1 MNLNFIT
8 MAAGSTN
15 YEQMANIFKI
25 STIVLFVLASVC
37 LAFAIFA
44 FITFK
49 IPNVIGDLTGRNA
62 RRSIEQMRQENE
74 KGGKKSHRPHPVAS
88 DRGTL
93 TEQIKESKKFS
104 KKPVQKQNAKP
115 KPIVLDGSGATDVLE
130 DTNATVNL
138 NYDQNGTEI
147 LNEGTQVL
155 SNEVIQS
162 ALNETTV
169 NFKLITAIP
178 VGLFTTVFAA
188 TSECLAIEIEDVKV
202 YFYGVET
209 LEAEGNK
216 VTYTGGDETISTI
229 CVDGS
234 DEVDTTDIV
243 TDIRSI
249 EWIAVI
255 CDGSIELP
263 SSEPNV
269 DVDKF
274 APVITEDDITGIPTE
289 WTKDNVTLTI
299 DATDDG
305 TGVIAY
311 SIDKINW
318 QSENTF
324 EISENNKYTFF
335 AKDAVGNVSEGTTII
350 VDKIDKEAPIIS
362 SVAIDPDTWTN
373 KAVTLIVTAYD
384 EGCGLAENAY
394 KMDDGEWQSSNE
406 FIVDDSEEHIFYV
419 RDKFE
424 TEEHTSSIKAKAD
437 KHDVVKPT
445 IDSIEVKW
453 NSLVRTPDDFTSKH
467 IDYDF
472 YVNATDD
479 KSGIASYSIDGEEFQ
494 ESNKFTMKGAGNY
507 TFYVKDNAGNV
518 QKCEYSLKGDDTK
531 PVIDKISYSN
541 ENPTNEPI
549 TLTVTAHDIDSGL
562 NKKAYKLDNG
572 EWQEL
577 NEFVISDCNEHTI
590 TVRDA
595 ADAENEITDTFVC
608 KNFCDET
615 PTVDKIELST
625 YEWTNEDII
634 ATVTA
639 TGTENTVGTTFSVV
653 AYKMDDGNWQEKNEF
668 VISDCNEHSFYV
680 IDEANNVSKITEES
694 KTIADN
700 YDVVKPALVEGQAVS
715 FEQKNDSWFAN
726 LVNKLTFGRFFNER
740 LVITVNVQDMPN
752 ETSNAS
758 GIVSAI
764 FEFAGIDGKVHEFT
778 ANKIESEDSKN
789 GTTVDFVVK
798 GEELPRDFK
807 GTANVIL
814 TDAAGNSNTIMVTTK
829 NSNISE
835 LPEDSN
841 FMIENTAP
849 TVDSITPSET
859 PVANVYK
866 EDYSVH
872 FKFSDKAG
880 TNNSGIGMVKLE
892 VNGTEV
898 FFNDYQSS
906 ETYEEEISVKTDAEN
921 KTVNGVEIEN
931 WKNGKLTYSI
941 SVVDNAGN
949 VSETNEVTYYF
960 DQTAP
965 EIIGFEF
972 SNADDGYYKDEN
984 SFDKIYEAV
993 TVIDYGFYFKNTVK
1007 VTVSAEDKQN
1017 TVEATSTGVKSI
1029 TVYLKDVDNNKLY
1042 TVKADGDEITEIST
1056 FDEIAT
1062 VDTNDKLSFIVPKDF
1077 KGQIYAY
1084 ATDNVDNSPM
1094 DCRYVTDNDIH
1105 NGFVS
1110 PDGSIIETTD
1120 KHTDTS
1126 SIKFTS
1132 IPKAQGTQNNSSNY
1146 SYKGDAKSDNTLDYI
1161 KSVANHKVPLY
1172 NKNITFGV
1180 KVTDSYSGIREVSY
1194 TIIEGSKTT
1203 VKTVRI
1209 DNGGNFAGEKN
1220 EGWAINK
1227 STKDTNLVTEMT
1239 NNIAISGNYND
1250 MVLLVELTD
1259 RAGNKS
1265 YDYYVFGIDKTAP
1278 SIEVEYDNNT
1288 GDTQSGTGTYFN
1300 ANRTATITV
1309 SERNFN
1315 KENVKFN
1322 IRNAEG
1328 EVPTVKFVK
1337 DIKGTGNGD
1346 DSKHIF
1352 EVTYSN
1358 NGVYSFSMNYTDRA
1372 TNANSAMDY
1381 KNSLAPTSFIVDK
1394 TNPTISVSYDNNE
1407 AQNDKFFKAR
1417 RTATITIVEHNFDVN
1432 RVVITQTSAISGNAI
1447 SNPSV
1452 SWVNSGDTH
1461 TGTINYNADGDY
1473 TFDITMTDK
1482 AGNKEETVNY
1492 GSSVAAKDFT
1502 VDTTY
1507 SDIVKVDGIVDK
1519 GVLGL
1524 ENGEINADAKIN
1536 IAIHDVNLDN
1546 YNIKLTRSRVLVTGE
1561 SGEELDVE
1569 QKNVISNPEKQ
1580 CAEDNVDV
1588 TSEFVT
1594 NAAGT
1599 ANATATISI
1608 PKRTDGVKN
1617 DGLYTLTIE
1626 AKDKAG
1632 NAYDTNANII
1642 TFSVNRFGSVFTF
1655 GKGLYDLITKNDGY
1669 TQSAAGMNLTV
1680 YEYNATSIESENVE
1694 VISNNDSKILVRDTN
1709 YTVAKDTQQTDT
1721 SWNKYTYII
1730 KPENFVDD
1738 GVYTLRIA
1746 SKDAASIT
1754 SQTVDYDICSAT
1766 FRVDQTPAEIISVN
1780 YSTEV
1785 NKIAGH
1791 NGGSA
1796 KAENLTVNFTV
1807 EDLIRLEKIDV
1818 YVNDMDKPVKT
1829 YIYGK
1834 DFDDANT
1841 FDGGSFEIER
1851 NSNEQSFKIVV
1862 TDKAGNVIDTAE
1874 GDSNG
1879 NTFEPGYVFF
1889 DHITVTTNQLA
1900 IWAKSP
1906 VFWGIIGGVAA
1917 LAVGIVIFIVVK
1929 KRKKDDDEENTS
1941 KA

>member
-1 MNLNFIT
+1 MVSL
-8 MAAGSTN
+8 
-15 YEQMANIFKI
+15 K
-25 STIVLFVLASVC
+25 
-37 LAFAIFA
+37 
-44 FITFK
+44 K
-49 IPNVIGDLTGRNA
+49 IP
-62 RRSIEQMRQENE
+62 
-74 KGGKKSHRPHPVAS
+74 KKLIA
-88 DRGTL
+88 
-93 TEQIKESKKFS
+93 
-104 KKPVQKQNAKP
+104 
-115 KPIVLDGSGATDVLE
+115 VL
-130 DTNATVNL
+130 
-138 NYDQNGTEI
+138 
-147 LNEGTQVL
+147 L
-155 SNEVIQS
+155 S
-162 ALNETTV
+162 LLM
-169 NFKLITAIP
+169 LITAIP
-178 VGLFTTVFAA
+178 AGLFTTVFAA
-188 TSECLAIEIEDVKV
+188 TNKCLAVEIDSVKV
-202 YFYGVET
+202 YFYGVDS
-209 LEAEGNK
+209 LEVKDNK
-216 VTYTGGDETISTI
+216 VMYTGGDEIISTI
-229 CVDGS
+229 RVDGS
-234 DEVDTTDIV
+234 DEIDTSDVV
-243 TDIRSI
+243 TDVRSV
-249 EWIAVI
+249 EFTNDWLSNQNGWIAVI
-255 CDGSIELP
+255 CDSSIELP
-263 SSEPNV
+263 SSEPNI
-269 DVDKF
+269 DVDQF
-274 APVITEDDITGIPTE
+274 APVITEDDITGVPTE
-289 WTKDNVTLTI
+289 WTKDNVTLTV

-305 TGVIAY
+305 TSVIAY

-324 EISENNKYTFF
+324 EISENNEYTFF

-424 TEEHTSSIKAKAD
+424 TEEHTSSMKAKAD

-445 IDSIEVKW
+445 IDNIEVKW
-453 NSLVRTPDDFTSKH
+453 NSLVRTPDDFTSKY

-472 YVNATDD
+472 YVNASDD

-507 TFYVKDNAGNV
+507 TFYVKDNAGNI
-518 QKCEYSLKGDDTK
+518 QKYEYSLKGDDTK
-531 PVIDKISYSN
+531 PVIDEISYSN

-549 TLTVTAHDIDSGL
+549 IVTVTAHDIDSGL
-562 NKKAYKLDNG
+562 NKKAYKLDDG
-572 EWQEL
+572 EWQGS
-577 NEFVISDCNEHTI
+577 NEFVVSDCEEHI
-590 TVRDA
+590 VTVRDA
-595 ADAENEITDTFVC
+595 ADSENEVTASFIC
-608 KNFCDET
+608 EWFCNES
-615 PTVDKIELST
+615 PTVDKVELST
-625 YEWTNEDII
+625 YDWTNKEII

-639 TGTENTVGTTFSVV
+639 TGTENTVGTTFPVV

-680 IDEANNVSKITEES
+680 IDKANNVSKITKES

-700 YDVVKPALVEGQAVS
+700 YDAVKPALIEGQAVS
-715 FEQKNDSWFAN
+715 FEQKNDSWFAD

-740 LVITVNVQDMPN
+740 LVITVNAQDIATD
-752 ETSNAS
+752 TSNAS
-758 GIVSAI
+758 GIISAE
-764 FEFAGIDGKVHEFT
+764 FEFVGLDGELHEFP
-778 ANKIESEDSKN
+778 ANEIGSENSKN
-789 GTTVDFVVK
+789 GNAITFEVK
-798 GEELPRDFK
+798 EEEFPRNFK
-807 GTANVIL
+807 GSADVIL
-814 TDAAGNSNTIMVTTK
+814 IDAAKNSDTIKVTTDNSNMGAIDGD
-829 NSNISE
+829 SE
-835 LPEDSN
+835 FN

-849 TVDSITPSET
+849 TIDSVIPSET
-859 PVANVYK
+859 PVEKKYK
-866 EDYSVH
+866 EDYSVNY
-872 FKFSDKAG
+872 KFSDNAG
-880 TNNSGIGMVKLE
+880 ANNSGIAMVKLE

-906 ETYEEEISVKTDAEN
+906 ETYEEEISVKTDAKN

-931 WKNGKLTYSI
+931 WNNGELTYSI

-949 VSETNEVTYYF
+949 DSETNEVTYYF

-972 SNADDGYYKDEN
+972 SKADDGYYKDEN
-984 SFDKIYEAV
+984 SFDKAYEAV
-993 TVIDYGFYFKNTVK
+993 TAIDYGFYFKNTVK

-1029 TVYLKDVDNNKLY
+1029 TVYLKDIDNNKLY

-1084 ATDNVDNSPM
+1084 ATDNVDNSPIS
-1094 DCRYVTDNDIH
+1094 CRYITDNDV
-1105 NGFVS
+1105 NDAGFVS
-1110 PDGSIIETTD
+1110 PDGSIIETTS

-1126 SIKFTS
+1126 AIEFTS
-1132 IPKAQGTQNNSSNY
+1132 VPKAQGTQNNSSNY
-1146 SYKGDAKSDNTLDYI
+1146 SYKGDKSVQPDKYMDYV
-1161 KSVANHKVPLY
+1161 KSVAKNKIPLY
-1172 NKNITFGV
+1172 NSDITFGV

-1194 TIIEGSKTT
+1194 TIIEGSETT
-1203 VKTVRI
+1203 VKTVQI
-1209 DNGGNFAGEKN
+1209 DNDGKFVDGKD
-1220 EGWAINK
+1220 EGWIIND
-1227 STKDTNLVTEMT
+1227 SVNNLNLVTEMT
-1239 NNIAISGNYND
+1239 NNITVSGNYND
-1250 MVLLVELTD
+1250 MVLLIELTD

-1278 SIEVEYDNNT
+1278 SIEVEYDNNS
-1288 GDTQSGTGTYFN
+1288 GDSQSGTGTYFK

-1315 KENVKFN
+1315 KEDVNFIVK
-1322 IRNAEG
+1322 NAEG
-1328 EVPTVKFVK
+1328 EVPTVKFIK

-1346 DSKHIF
+1346 DTKHVF

-1358 NGVYSFSMNYTDRA
+1358 DGVYSFDMNYTDRA
-1372 TNANSAMDY
+1372 TNKNSVIDY
-1381 KNSLAPTSFIVDK
+1381 KNSLAPTSFVVDK

-1407 AQNDKFFKAR
+1407 AQNDKFFKAH
-1417 RTATITIVEHNFDVN
+1417 RTATITIVEHNFDIN

-1452 SWVNSGDTH
+1452 SWVNNGDTH

-1502 VDTTY
+1502 IDTTY
-1507 SDIVKVDGIVDK
+1507 SDIVKVEGIADK

-1524 ENGEINADAKIN
+1524 ENGNIDVDAKIN
-1536 IAIHDVNLDN
+1536 ITINDVNLDN
-1546 YNIKLTRSRVLVTGE
+1546 YNVKLTRSRVLVTGE
-1561 SGEELDVE
+1561 SDEKEDVSQE
-1569 QKNVISNPEKQ
+1569 SIIDNPETQ
-1580 CAEDNVDV
+1580 AESGIDV
-1588 TSEFVT
+1588 TSKFVS
-1594 NAAGT
+1594 NASGS
-1599 ANATATISI
+1599 ANATAVISI
-1608 PKRTDGVKN
+1608 PKRDENGVKN

-1655 GKGLYDLITKNDGY
+1655 SNDLYKLLNDNDGY
-1669 TQSAAGMNLTV
+1669 TQSVAGMNLSV
-1680 YEYNATSIESENVE
+1680 FEYNATSISSEQVE
-1694 VISNNDSKILVRDTN
+1694 VIANNDSNILNSNAD
-1709 YTVAKDTQQTDT
+1709 YTVAKDTKQTDT
-1721 SWNKYTYII
+1721 SWSKYTYNI
-1730 KPENFVDD
+1730 KPENFIDD
-1738 GVYTLRIA
+1738 GVYTLRIS

-1754 SQTVDYDICSAT
+1754 SQTVDYDVCSAT
-1766 FRVDQTPAEIISVN
+1766 FRVDKTPAEIISVN

-1791 NGGSA
+1791 DGGSA
-1796 KAENLTVNFTV
+1796 KAENLIVNFTV

-1818 YVNDMDKPVKT
+1818 YVNDMNSPVKT
-1829 YIYGK
+1829 YTYGK

-1851 NSNEQSFKIVV
+1851 NSNEQNFKIVV

-1879 NTFEPGYVFF
+1879 NAFEPGYVFF
-1889 DHITVTTNQLA
+1889 DHITVTTNQLV

-1917 LAVGIVIFIVVK
+1917 LAVGIVIFVVIK
-1929 KRKKDDDEENTS
+1929 KRKKDDEQQSEQ
-1941 KA
+1941 A

>member
-1 MNLNFIT
+1 MVSLKKAPKKLT
-8 MAAGSTN
+8 A
-15 YEQMANIFKI
+15 
-25 STIVLFVLASVC
+25 VL
-37 LAFAIFA
+37 
-44 FITFK
+44 
-49 IPNVIGDLTGRNA
+49 
-62 RRSIEQMRQENE
+62 
-74 KGGKKSHRPHPVAS
+74 
-88 DRGTL
+88 
-93 TEQIKESKKFS
+93 
-104 KKPVQKQNAKP
+104 
-115 KPIVLDGSGATDVLE
+115 
-130 DTNATVNL
+130 
-138 NYDQNGTEI
+138 
-147 LNEGTQVL
+147 L
-155 SNEVIQS
+155 S
-162 ALNETTV
+162 LLM
-169 NFKLITAIP
+169 LITAIP
-178 VGLFTTVFAA
+178 AGLFTTVFAA
-188 TSECLAIEIEDVKV
+188 TNKCLAVEIDSVKV
-202 YFYGVET
+202 YFYGVDS
-209 LEAEGNK
+209 LEVKDNK
-216 VTYTGGDETISTI
+216 VMYTGGDEIISTI
-229 CVDGS
+229 RVDGS
-234 DEVDTTDIV
+234 DEIDTSDVV
-243 TDIRSI
+243 TDVRSV
-249 EWIAVI
+249 EFTNDWLSNQNGWIAVI
-255 CDGSIELP
+255 CDSSIELP
-263 SSEPNV
+263 SSEPNI
-269 DVDKF
+269 DVDQF
-274 APVITEDDITGIPTE
+274 APVITEDDITGVPTE
-289 WTKDNVTLTI
+289 WTKDNVTLTV
-299 DATDDG
+299 DATDDC

-324 EISENNKYTFF
+324 EISENNEYTFF

-424 TEEHTSSIKAKAD
+424 TEEHTSSMKAKAD

-445 IDSIEVKW
+445 IDNIEVKW
-453 NSLVRTPDDFTSKH
+453 NSLVRTPDDFTSKY

-472 YVNATDD
+472 YVNASDD

-507 TFYVKDNAGNV
+507 TFYVKDNAGNI
-518 QKCEYSLKGDDTK
+518 QKYEYSLKGDDTK
-531 PVIDKISYSN
+531 PVIDEISYSN

-549 TLTVTAHDIDSGL
+549 IVTVTAHDIDSGL
-562 NKKAYKLDNG
+562 NKKAYKLDDG
-572 EWQEL
+572 EWQGS
-577 NEFVISDCNEHTI
+577 NEFVVSDCEEHI
-590 TVRDA
+590 VTVRDA
-595 ADAENEITDTFVC
+595 ADSENEVTASFIC
-608 KNFCDET
+608 EWFCNES
-615 PTVDKIELST
+615 PTVDKVELST
-625 YEWTNEDII
+625 YEWTNKEII

-639 TGTENTVGTTFSVV
+639 TGTENAVGTTFPVV

-680 IDEANNVSKITEES
+680 IDEANNVSKITEKS
-694 KTIADN
+694 KTIANN
-700 YDVVKPALVEGQAVS
+700 YDAVKPALIEGQAVS
-715 FEQKNDSWFAN
+715 FEQKNDSWFAD

-740 LVITVNVQDMPN
+740 LVITVNAQDIA
-752 ETSNAS
+752 TDISNAS
-758 GIVSAI
+758 GIISAE
-764 FEFAGIDGKVHEFT
+764 FEFVGLDGELHEFP
-778 ANKIESEDSKN
+778 ANEIGSENSKN
-789 GTTVDFVVK
+789 GNAITFEVK
-798 GEELPRDFK
+798 EEELPRDFK
-807 GTANVIL
+807 GSANVIL
-814 TDAAGNSNTIMVTTK
+814 TDAAKNSDTIKVTTD
-829 NSNISE
+829 NSDMGAIDVDSE
-835 LPEDSN
+835 FN

-849 TVDSITPSET
+849 TIDSVIPSET
-859 PVANVYK
+859 PVEKTYK
-866 EDYSVH
+866 EDYSVNY
-872 FKFSDKAG
+872 KFSDNTGA
-880 TNNSGIGMVKLE
+880 NNSGIAMVKLE
-892 VNGTEV
+892 VNGTKV
-898 FFNDYQSS
+898 LFSDYQSS

-931 WKNGKLTYSI
+931 WNNGELTYSI

-972 SNADDGYYKDEN
+972 SKADNGYYKDEN
-984 SFDKIYEAV
+984 SFNKAYEAV
-993 TVIDYGFYFKNTVK
+993 TATDYGFYFKNTVK

-1017 TVEATSTGVKSI
+1017 NVEATSTGVKSI

-1042 TVKADGDEITEIST
+1042 TVKADGDEISEIST

-1084 ATDNVDNSPM
+1084 ATDNVDNSPIS
-1094 DCRYVTDNDIH
+1094 CRYITDNDV
-1105 NGFVS
+1105 NAGYVS

-1120 KHTDTS
+1120 KHTEAS
-1126 SIKFTS
+1126 AIEFTS

-1146 SYKGDAKSDNTLDYI
+1146 SYKGDAKTDKDMHYI
-1161 KSVANHKVPLY
+1161 KNVANNKVPLY
-1172 NKNITFGV
+1172 HSDITFGI

-1194 TIIEGSKTT
+1194 TIIEGSETT
-1203 VKTVRI
+1203 VKTVLI
-1209 DNGGNFAGEKN
+1209 NNDGNFVDDNN
-1220 EGWAINK
+1220 EGWVINEN
-1227 STKDTNLVTEMT
+1227 TKDTNLVTEMT
-1239 NNIAISGNYND
+1239 NNIAVSGNYND

-1278 SIEVEYDNNT
+1278 SIEVEYDNNS
-1288 GDTQSGTGTYFN
+1288 GDSQSETGTYFK
-1300 ANRTATITV
+1300 ANRTATIIV

-1315 KENVKFN
+1315 KENVNFIVK
-1322 IRNAEG
+1322 NAEG
-1328 EVPTVKFVK
+1328 DAPSVKFVK

-1346 DSKHIF
+1346 DTKHVF

-1358 NGVYSFSMNYTDRA
+1358 DGVYSFDMNYTDRA
-1372 TNANSAMDY
+1372 TNKNSAIDY
-1381 KNSLAPTSFIVDK
+1381 KNSLAPTNFVVDK

-1407 AQNDKFFKAR
+1407 AQNDKFFKAH

-1432 RVVITQTSAISGNAI
+1432 RVVITQTSALSGNAI

-1482 AGNKEETVNY
+1482 AGNKEDSVNY

-1502 VDTTY
+1502 IDTTY
-1507 SDIVKVDGIVDK
+1507 SDIVKVEGIADK

-1524 ENGEINADAKIN
+1524 VNGDIDADAKIN
-1536 IAIHDVNLDN
+1536 ITINDVNLDN

-1561 SGEELDVE
+1561 SDEKEDVSQE
-1569 QKNVISNPEKQ
+1569 SIIDNPETQ
-1580 CAEDNVDV
+1580 AESGIDV
-1588 TSEFVT
+1588 TSKFVS
-1594 NAAGT
+1594 NASGS
-1599 ANATATISI
+1599 ANATAVISI
-1608 PKRTDGVKN
+1608 PKRDENGVKN

-1655 GKGLYDLITKNDGY
+1655 SNDLYKLLNDNDGY
-1669 TQSAAGMNLTV
+1669 TQSVASTDLTV
-1680 YEYNATSIESENVE
+1680 YEYNATAINNETVE
-1694 VISNNDSKILVRDTN
+1694 VIANNESKTLIKSAD
-1709 YTVAKDTQQTDT
+1709 YTVNTDNQQDAG
-1721 SWNKYTYII
+1721 SWSKNTYKIR
-1730 KPENFVDD
+1730 PENFKND
-1738 GVYTLRIA
+1738 GVYTLRLS

-1754 SQTVDYDICSAT
+1754 SQTVDYDVCSAT
-1766 FRVDQTPAEIISVN
+1766 FKVDSTPADIISVN

-1791 NGGSA
+1791 DGGSA

-1807 EDLIRLEKIDV
+1807 EDLIRIEKIEV
-1818 YVNDMDKPVKT
+1818 YVNDKLEKT
-1829 YIYGK
+1829 YNYGEH
-1834 DFDDANT
+1834 FDDAYS
-1841 FDGGSFEIER
+1841 FDSSLIDDGAIKLS
-1851 NSNEQSFKIVV
+1851 NSSQEQSFRIVV

-1879 NTFEPGYVFF
+1879 NAFNPGYVFF
-1889 DHITVTTNQLA
+1889 DHVTVTTNQLV

-1917 LAVGIVIFIVVK
+1917 LTVGIVILVVIK
-1929 KRKKDDDEENTS
+1929 KRKKDDEQQSEQ
-1941 KA
+1941 A